1 MYKKSLLI
9 LCVLT
14 IIMAILI
21 PSVAYG
27 QGKVIVLYGD
37 SQFSGKTTVAAK
49 LAAKRADNGDTV
61 ITIADSWTSHHA
73 KKNIKKE
80 VIKPYS
86 PNVIVL
92 NFGLNDASRDTKGHN
107 RNKLSTYVNNMKSAI
122 KKAQKTGAQV
132 IVLTPIPLDYN
143 TRAGLWTDSDIAA
156 YASSLAGLASS
167 MGVTVIDAY
176 TLFKSQPNYHLNLL
190 ADGLHF
196 SDQGSE
202 LIADQIDAAI
212 P

>member
-9 LCVLT
+9 LCALT

-21 PSVAYG
+21 PSVASG
-27 QGKVIVLYGD
+27 QGKIIVIYGD
-37 SQFSGKTTVAAK
+37 SEFSSKTTVATK

-61 ITIADSWTSHHA
+61 IAVADSWTSNHA

-92 NFGLNDASRDTKGHN
+92 NFGLNDASRDAKGRN
-107 RNKLSTYVNNMKSAI
+107 RNKLLTYISNMKSAI

-132 IVLTPIPLDYN
+132 IVLTPIPVDYN
-143 TRAGLWTDSDIAA
+143 IRAGLWTDEDLAE
-156 YASSLAGLASS
+156 YAGNVAGLAGS

-176 TLFKSQPNYHLNLL
+176 TLFKNQPNYINLL

-202 LIADQIDAAI
+202 LIANQIDAAI

>member
-9 LCVLT
+9 LCALT
-14 IIMAILI
+14 IITAILL
-21 PSVAYG
+21 PSVAFG
-27 QGKVIVLYGD
+27 QGKTIVLYGD
-37 SQFSGKTTVAAK
+37 SEFSGKTAVAAK

-61 ITIADSWTSHHA
+61 ISIAAGWTSRHA
-73 KKNIKKE
+73 KKNIKNE
-80 VIKPYS
+80 VIKPYN

-107 RNKLSTYVNNMKSAI
+107 RNKLSSYIKYMKSAI
-122 KKAQKTGAQV
+122 KKAQKTGALV
-132 IVLTPIPLDYN
+132 IVLTPIPVDYN
-143 TRAGLWTDSDIAA
+143 VRAGLWTDNDLSR
-156 YASSLAGLASS
+156 YASEVAGLASS

-176 TLFKSQPNYHLNLL
+176 TLFKSQPNYLNLL

-196 SDQGSE
+196 NDQGSE
-202 LIADQIDAAI
+202 LIANQIDAAI

>member
-9 LCVLT
+9 LCALT
-14 IIMAILI
+14 IITAILL
-21 PSVAYG
+21 PSVAFG
-27 QGKVIVLYGD
+27 QGKIIVLYGD
-37 SQFSGKTTVAAK
+37 SEFSGKTTVAAK
-49 LAAKRADNGDTV
+49 LAAKRADNGDSV
-61 ITIADSWTSHHA
+61 IAIADSWTSNHA

-92 NFGLNDASRDTKGHN
+92 NFGLNDASRGAEGNN
-107 RNKLSTYVNNMKSAI
+107 RNKLSSYIKYMKSAI

-132 IVLTPIPLDYN
+132 IVLTPIPVDYN
-143 TRAGLWTDSDIAA
+143 VRAGLWTDSDLAE
-156 YASSLAGLASS
+156 YASNVAGLASS
-167 MGVTVIDAY
+167 MGATVIDAY
-176 TLFKSQPNYHLNLL
+176 TLFKSQPNYLNLL

-196 SDQGSE
+196 NDQGSE
-202 LIADQIDAAI
+202 LIANQIDAAI